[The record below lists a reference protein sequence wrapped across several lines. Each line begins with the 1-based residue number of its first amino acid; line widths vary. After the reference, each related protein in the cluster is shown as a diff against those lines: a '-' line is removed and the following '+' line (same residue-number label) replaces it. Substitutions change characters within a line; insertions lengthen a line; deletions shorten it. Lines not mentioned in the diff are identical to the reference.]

1 MAQCQGPRAQMVR
14 LFFGLHLSLAG
25 KYCKNPK
32 VPAAR
37 LNVTPVR
44 AITWFVGVIIHCT
57 FFNNNS
63 PPPRQFLCNKGILK
77 KISYSKA
84 NAH

>member
-1 MAQCQGPRAQMVR
+1 MAQCQGPRALMVR
-14 LFFGLHLSLAG
+14 LFFGIHLYLAV

-32 VPAAR
+32 GLGAQLDVNPA
-37 LNVTPVR
+37 R
-44 AITWFVGVIIHCT
+44 AITWFEGVTIYCT

-63 PPPRQFLCNKGILK
+63 PPPRQFLCNKMLLK
-77 KISYSKA
+77 KIGYSKG